1 MTLLRKEDG
10 QSLQKMLTTNLQ
22 EKKKKR
28 QFLQLPSETILFP
41 LKAENNVHFTQQL
54 RVEKKKETKTEFV
67 ERNPS
72 L

>member
-22 EKKKKR
+22 KKR
-28 QFLQLPSETILFP
+28 PFFQLPSEIILFP
-41 LKAENNVHFTQQL
+41 LKADNNVHFTQQL
-54 RVEKKKETKTEFV
+54 RVEKKKAKTGFV
-67 ERNPS
+67 ERIPS

>member
-22 EKKKKR
+22 EVKKKGL
-28 QFLQLPSETILFP
+28 FLQLPSKIILFP

-54 RVEKKKETKTEFV
+54 KAEKKKAKTEFV
-67 ERNPS
+67 ERSSS